1 MKIET
6 FQLIQDYVL
15 RASKRPEVDQ
25 LVTGSR
31 TEIDQK
37 VTWNGILASIR
48 KVKKPKRFPIGSNN
62 KGAKDDVNKNET

>member
-15 RASKRPEVDQ
+15 RASKRPDVDQ

-48 KVKKPKRFPIGSNN
+48 KVKKPKRFPIGSKN

>member
-15 RASKRPEVDQ
+15 RASKWTEVDQ